1 MANWFD
7 KLFGNEPAKPA
18 SAQVAADRLR
28 VIVAS
33 EQRLGSRLSS
43 EKIERMKQEIMDVV
57 KRYVT
62 GVDDRDVQMIVR
74 TEDNAEMLEMNIN
87 LPEDR

>member
-1 MANWFD
+1 MAGFWD
-7 KLFGNEPAKPA
+7 KLFGTEPAKPA
-18 SAQVAADRLR
+18 SARVAADRLK

-62 GVDDRDVQMIVR
+62 GVDDQDIQMTVR
-74 TEDNAEMLEMNIN
+74 SEANVEMLEMNIN